1 MDCHRSS
8 RATSTMS
15 RTTSLQLIFLPLAAS
30 LKAAIIGGGLGGLT
44 CCNALRKIGIDAHVY
59 ERAQTLSPQ
68 AGTGLT
74 LWPNGLSA
82 LQAIDAELIPHIK
95 EVGGAT
101 TTIEVT
107 SPDGLTKLPNPTGD
121 PTRFTSVYG
130 QPMFN
135 VRWSKLQRVLAAR
148 LPENC
153 IHLDCGLT
161 HVAPKAGGGVTAT
174 FEHAADAADATAE
187 PLVADFDFVVGADGI
202 NSALRRQLVDDGAP
216 RDAGRT
222 IWRSIIEYDAALLPE
237 GGCSMSA
244 GAGLVGFLTQLGEG
258 ELYWCAHAH
267 ARTHAYA
274 RGGGSCARSEGA
286 QPHPFLLVCGAGRR
300 SRRTR
305 RSRRASSAQSTP
317 TSRSTCSRSSARSS
331 S

>member
-1 MDCHRSS
+1 ML
-8 RATSTMS
+8 AY
-15 RTTSLQLIFLPLAAS
+15 LFLPTVAS

-44 CCNALRKIGIDAHVY
+44 CCNALRKIGIDAQVY

-82 LQAIDAELIPHIK
+82 LQAIDDGLIPRIK
-95 EVGGAT
+95 QVGGAT

-121 PTRFTSVYG
+121 PTRFPKVYG

-135 VRWSKLQRVLAAR
+135 VRWSKLQRVLASR
-148 LPENC
+148 LPDGC

-174 FEHAADAADATAE
+174 FEHAAADDGDGSTAAAE

-222 IWRSIIEYDAALLPE
+222 IW
-237 GGCSMSA
+237 
-244 GAGLVGFLTQLGEG
+244 
-258 ELYWCAHAH
+258 
-267 ARTHAYA
+267 
-274 RGGGSCARSEGA
+274 
-286 QPHPFLLVCGAGRR
+286 
-300 SRRTR
+300 
-305 RSRRASSAQSTP
+305 
-317 TSRSTCSRSSARSS
+317 
-331 S
+331 

>member
-1 MDCHRSS
+1 MR
-8 RATSTMS
+8 TST
-15 RTTSLQLIFLPLAAS
+15 LAYLFLPAVAS

-44 CCNALRKIGIDAHVY
+44 CCNALRKIGIDAQVY

-82 LQAIDAELIPHIK
+82 LQAIDDGLIPRIK

-121 PTRFTSVYG
+121 PTRFPKVYG

-135 VRWSKLQRVLAAR
+135 VRWSKLQRVLASR
-148 LPENC
+148 LPDGC

-174 FEHAADAADATAE
+174 FEHAHAAADDGDGSTAAAE

-258 ELYWCAHAH
+258 ELYWCVHA
-267 ARTHAYA
+267 A
-274 RGGGSCARSEGA
+274 
-286 QPHPFLLVCGAGRR
+286 
-300 SRRTR
+300 
-305 RSRRASSAQSTP
+305 
-317 TSRSTCSRSSARSS
+317 
-331 S
+331 

>member
-1 MDCHRSS
+1 MRKSML
-8 RATSTMS
+8 TY
-15 RTTSLQLIFLPLAAS
+15 LFLPTVAS

-44 CCNALRKIGIDAHVY
+44 CCNALRKIGIDAQVY
-59 ERAQTLSPQ
+59 ERAQKLSPQ

-82 LQAIDAELIPHIK
+82 LQAIDDGLIPRIK

-121 PTRFTSVYG
+121 PTRFPKVYG

-135 VRWSKLQRVLAAR
+135 VRWSKLQRVLASR
-148 LPENC
+148 LPDGC
-153 IHLDCGLT
+153 IHLDCDLT
-161 HVAPKAGGGVTAT
+161 HVHAKAGGGVTAT
-174 FEHAADAADATAE
+174 FEHAHAAAASPSAAE

-258 ELYWCAHAH
+258 ELYWCAHA
-267 ARTHAYA
+267 A
-274 RGGGSCARSEGA
+274 
-286 QPHPFLLVCGAGRR
+286 
-300 SRRTR
+300 
-305 RSRRASSAQSTP
+305 
-317 TSRSTCSRSSARSS
+317 
-331 S
+331 